1 MLYRKNSP
9 EAFAVLSILYPN
21 LDTKNNFHKD
31 HLHPESKYKEYKK
44 LMEKNKKEYY
54 DFSMYDALPNLQLL
68 DANENMAKNDKS
80 LEEWVENECRNKD
93 KSKFLMDHLIPDID
107 LSLENFDDFYEKRK
121 KLMINKLRELL

>member
-1 MLYRKNSP
+1 YRKNTP

-44 LMEKNKKEYY
+44 LMEKNKKECY
-54 DFSMYDALPNLQLL
+54 DFSIYDALPNLQLL

-93 KSKFLMDHLIPDID
+93 KSKFLMDHLIPDVD
-107 LSLENFDDFYEKRK
+107 LSLDNFDDFYEKRE